1 MTVCQFMDCSTPGF
15 PIHHQLPELTQTHVH
30 RVGDAMQPSHTLS
43 CPSLPAFNLSQLQ
56 GLFQWVS
63 SSHQVAKVL
72 ELQLQNQPFQWIV
85 RIDFLQDW
93 LIWHPFCLSNSQETS
108 PEPQFQS
115 LNPSALSLLHGPA
128 LTSIHDFWKTHS
140 FDYMDLCQQSDV
152 SAF

>member
-1 MTVCQFMDCSTPGF
+1 MLCDPMDCRTPGF
-15 PIHHQLPELTQTHVH
+15 PVFQYLPEFAQTHVH
-30 RVGDAMQPSHTLS
+30 LIGAAIQPSHPVTSSSS
-43 CPSLPAFNLSQLQ
+43 CPQFFPVSGSFPVSQL
-56 GLFQWVS
+56 FAW
-63 SSHQVAKVL
+63 ADKVL